1 MLHVCQA
8 GSVELLTLD
17 EGETTAGRHG
27 KTGPEGSFFTIGM
40 GMSCSCCAHAA
51 LAEQLSYS
59 IEACAAPHERIG
71 GAQFGHMRGGAQF
84 GGCRAQ
90 LCGAELD
97 LVVLE
102 LCQIVSLSSFWL
114 MMVPWSLSC
123 LANCASGRC

>member
-1 MLHVCQA
+1 MWLCFL
-8 GSVELLTLD
+8 LLT
-17 EGETTAGRHG
+17 
-27 KTGPEGSFFTIGM
+27 
-40 GMSCSCCAHAA
+40 SCSCCAPKHAA

-71 GAQFGHMRGGAQF
+71 GAQFGHMRGGVQF

-90 LCGAELD
+90 LGRAELD

-114 MMVPWSLSC
+114 MMVPWSLPC
-123 LANCASGRC
+123 LANCAGGRCYRLDRHEKIYQP